1 VKQLCYIEG
10 KITSADEPCL
20 PADDLGLQRGYA
32 VFDYVRVYKGKL
44 FHMRDHLARLRRSGD
59 AMHLVVPYTDDEI
72 LSIAQTLVK
81 RLGLDNQ
88 GLRMILTG
96 GPAHTQALFEKP
108 RLVLVAEELP
118 VYPSEAYERGV
129 KLLTCEFQREIPH
142 VKTTNY
148 VTAFRL
154 APLKKEKGAFELL
167 YTWQGKVLECARDS
181 FFIVRGDTLAAPEEY
196 VLESITRKVI
206 VEMVKGRFKVEGRE
220 ISVDELDSVDE
231 AFLASTSK
239 QIVPVVQVDDRRIG
253 NGSVGKHTRTIM
265 GLFDDYIE
273 RYEPR

>member
-1 VKQLCYIEG
+1 MKQLCYIDG
-10 KITSADEPCL
+10 RIAPADEPCL

-32 VFDYVRVYKGKL
+32 VFDYARVYKGKL
-44 FHMRDHLARLRRSGD
+44 FHMRDHLARFRRS
-59 AMHLVVPYTDDEI
+59 AAALHLSVPYTDAEI
-72 LSIAQTLVK
+72 VDIAHALVE

-96 GPAHTQALFEKP
+96 GPAHTEALFEKP
-108 RLVLVAEELP
+108 RLVLIAEELP
-118 VYPSEAYERGV
+118 EYPAEAYEKGV
-129 KLLTCEFQREIPH
+129 KLLTCEFQRELPH

-154 APLKKEKGAFELL
+154 ARVKKEEDAFELL
-167 YTWQGKVLECARDS
+167 YTWRGKVLECARDS
-181 FFIVRGDTLAAPEEY
+181 FFVVREGKLAAPKQD

-206 VEMVKGRFKVEGRE
+206 VEIVKDRFDFEERDILVG
-220 ISVDELDSVDE
+220 ELDSVEE

-239 QIVPVVQVDDRRIG
+239 QVVPVVRVDDRRIG
-253 NGSVGKHTRTIM
+253 NGAVGPVTRAIM

-273 RYEPR
+273 RYER